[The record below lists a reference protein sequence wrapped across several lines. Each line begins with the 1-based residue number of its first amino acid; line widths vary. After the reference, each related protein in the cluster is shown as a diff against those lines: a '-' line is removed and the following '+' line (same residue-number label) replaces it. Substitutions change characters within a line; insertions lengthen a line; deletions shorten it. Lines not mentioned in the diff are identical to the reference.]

1 MNSGATSLR
10 PATPTLAATLGV
22 RSMTLSLRG
31 RLLAAYA
38 VVIVGA
44 LAIMTAMAS
53 HEQRQWLIERQQAGL
68 ERSALRVAT
77 AVARVAAAH
86 PAGAPEL
93 ADSLGLALGLRV
105 TLIDASGRVRGDS
118 DVAHELLTSVENH
131 ASRPE
136 FREALQGR
144 VGHAVRSSR
153 TVGRDLIYAAVP
165 LPRSGE
171 LVALRLAE
179 PLALVDDLRAALLR
193 QSLLAA
199 AIALLVSVPLAYRLA
214 GSQARRAGELAEA
227 AARIGAGEEAPRAR
241 ELPADELGRLGA
253 ALNTMA
259 GELSA
264 RLRALERER
273 DERERILAH
282 MSDGVALIDAEGR
295 LVHANQSLAG
305 ILGAPLPPAAGTPF
319 QEFARSPELVDL
331 VAAARS
337 GRQPLELDL
346 RLWTPRN
353 RRVRVTA
360 TRLRGEEDGSVIVVL
375 HDVTEVE
382 RLNQVRQDFVAN
394 VSHELKTPLT
404 SVRGYAETLL
414 EGGLDDVE
422 HREGFVRIIRDQSA
436 RLQSLVDDLLSLAD
450 LERPDMRLR
459 REPFDLREAVERQIA
474 TLRTRAEQAGLTIEL
489 EPGGPAPVLADR
501 LRIDQV
507 IANLL
512 DNAIKYTER
521 GGVRVRLGREGAR
534 VTCAVEDTGPGI
546 PAEDVPRIFERF
558 YRVDKARSRE
568 KGGTGLGL
576 AIVRHILALHGGR
589 VSVESAQGH
598 GSTFRFE
605 LPPAPA
611 APAAG
616 A

>member
-1 MNSGATSLR
+1 
-10 PATPTLAATLGV
+10 
-22 RSMTLSLRG
+22 MTLSLRG
-31 RLLAAYA
+31 RLLAAHA
-38 VVIVGA
+38 ALIVVA
-44 LAIMTAMAS
+44 LAIMTLMAS
-53 HEQRQWLIERQQAGL
+53 QEQRHWLIERQQAGL
-68 ERSALRVAT
+68 ERSAVRVA
-77 AVARVAAAH
+77 VAIARAAAAA
-86 PAGAPEL
+86 PERAPEL

-118 DVAHELLTSVENH
+118 DVARELLASVENH
-131 ASRPE
+131 ADRPE
-136 FREALQGR
+136 FREALRDRAGR
-144 VGHAVRSSR
+144 AVRSSR

-165 LPRSGE
+165 LPRPGE
-171 LVALRLAE
+171 LAALRLAE

-199 AIALLVSVPLAYRLA
+199 AIALLFSVPIAYRLA
-214 GSQARRAGELAEA
+214 GSQARRAGELAEVA
-227 AARIGAGEEAPRAR
+227 SRIGAGKAAPRAR

-253 ALNTMA
+253 ALNIMA
-259 GELSA
+259 GELSE
-264 RLRALERER
+264 RLGALERER

-282 MSDGVALIDAEGR
+282 MSDGVALIDADGR

-305 ILGAPLPPAAGTPF
+305 ILGAALPPATGTPF

-331 VAAARS
+331 VRAARS

-346 RLWTPRN
+346 RLWAPRH

-360 TRLRGEEDGSVIVVL
+360 TRLRGEEDGSVILVL
-375 HDVTEVE
+375 HDITEVE

-459 REPFDLREAVERQIA
+459 RESFDLRESVERQIA
-474 TLRTRAEQAGLTIEL
+474 TLRARAEQAGLTIEL
-489 EPGGPAPVLADR
+489 EPGEPAMVLADL

-521 GGVRVRLGREGAR
+521 GGVRVRLGRTASR
-534 VTCAVEDTGPGI
+534 VSCEVEDTGSGI

-589 VSVESAQGH
+589 VSVESVLGH
-598 GSTFRFE
+598 GSTFHFD

-611 APAAG
+611 GPAAG
-616 A
+616 D